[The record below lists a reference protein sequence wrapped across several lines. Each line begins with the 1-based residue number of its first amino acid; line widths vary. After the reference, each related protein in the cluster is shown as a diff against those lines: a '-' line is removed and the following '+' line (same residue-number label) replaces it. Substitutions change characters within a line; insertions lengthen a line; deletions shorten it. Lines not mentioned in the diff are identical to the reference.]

1 MVNIIGVT
9 FKTKYLRFKLRKSIQ
24 FFLNKSSLLPDSS
37 TSSKIHPH
45 SCCMQ
50 VILHATGHIHKHFFA
65 VQAHL

>member
-9 FKTKYLRFKLRKSIQ
+9 FKTKYFKLRKSIQ

-37 TSSKIHPH
+37 TSGKIHPH
-45 SCCMQ
+45 SCMQ